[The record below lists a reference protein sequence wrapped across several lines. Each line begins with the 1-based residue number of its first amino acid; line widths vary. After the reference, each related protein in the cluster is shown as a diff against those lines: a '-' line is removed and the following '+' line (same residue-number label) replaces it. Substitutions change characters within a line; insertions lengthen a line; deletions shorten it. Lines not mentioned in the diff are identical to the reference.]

1 MGSVQKTKI
10 LITGKN
16 SYVGTQFEQ
25 YVRNRKDSDEY
36 EIHKISVRDE
46 QWKEM
51 DFGVYDVILHV
62 AGLVHKNGKKKT
74 AKEYK
79 EINSIL
85 PFELAKKAKK
95 EGCAQFI
102 FLSSVSVYGMD
113 HGKITKETVEKPTSY
128 YGKSKLLAEKNLIR
142 LQSNDFLVAII
153 RPPMIYGEGCPG
165 NYASLEKL
173 AKVTRIFPKVKN
185 KRSMLNVETLSEY
198 LLTIIQKKK
207 SGVFLPQDEEY
218 HCTSELMVELG
229 EKYGRKIWLVSGFEW
244 FFCLLK
250 KQNGLIGSVINKIFG
265 DLYIEM

>member
-1 MGSVQKTKI
+1 MQKTKI

-25 YVRNRKDSDEY
+25 YVRNRKDCDEY

-46 QWKEM
+46 QWKKM
-51 DFGVYDVILHV
+51 NFGAYDVILHV

-142 LQSNDFLVAII
+142 LQSDDFF
-153 RPPMIYGEGCPG
+153 
-165 NYASLEKL
+165 YASLEKL

-185 KRSMLNVETLSEY
+185 KRSMLNVEILSEY
-198 LLTIIQKKK
+198 LLTMIQKKE
-207 SGVFLPQDEEY
+207 SGTFLPQDQEY